1 MGDSMSLTLAE
12 WLLATVVLLVGT
24 IIQGSVGFG
33 VALLGAPVLFWIDP
47 GLVPGPMLIVGMAL
61 PFLILVRERRS
72 LDVRGVRW
80 AVPGQLSGAAVAA
93 LVLAEISNQGLS
105 LIFGLL
111 VLFAVAL
118 SAFAGAPKPTPG
130 RLLAAGSM
138 SGFMAT
144 ATSIGGP
151 PLALVYQAAPGGR
164 LRATLSAIFVV
175 GGFGSLTALAWI
187 GRFGMEEFLAGLSL
201 LPGVLAGFWLSGYT
215 ARALDRAWLRP
226 AVLAVSAVAGAAAV
240 ADAVW

>member
-1 MGDSMSLTLAE
+1 MSLTISE

-24 IIQGSVGFG
+24 VIQGSVGFG

-47 GLVPGPMLIVGMAL
+47 ALIPGPMLVVGMAL
-61 PFLILVRERRS
+61 PFMILLRERRS
-72 LDVRGVRW
+72 LDVHGMGW
-80 AVPGQLSGAAVAA
+80 ALPGQLGGAALAA
-93 LVLAEISNQGLS
+93 LVLARIPADSLS

-118 SAFAGAPKPTPG
+118 SVFAGAPRPTPG

-175 GGFGSLTALAWI
+175 GGVGSLTALAVI
-187 GRFGMEEFLAGLSL
+187 GRFGMTEFLAGLSL
-201 LPGVLAGFWLSGYT
+201 LPGALLGFWLSGFT
-215 ARALDRAWLRP
+215 ARALDRSWLRP

-240 ADAVW
+240 ADAVL